1 MVRSIISIIVAA
13 LITVACGIYENLY
26 LRKTFNDLT
35 EVFSTVE
42 DKINA
47 ESVTETDVTAA
58 QTAWLSKKKSL
69 HVFIPHTE
77 IKEVDLW
84 VSECLFYARSGNY
97 EEAGDKVE
105 VVLELFEQIPKTFLI
120 RIENLF

>member
-58 QTAWLSKKKSL
+58 QSAWLSKKKSL

-84 VSECLFYARSGNY
+84 VSECLFYARAGNY

>member
-58 QTAWLSKKKSL
+58 QSAWLSKRKA
-69 HVFIPHTE
+69 F
-77 IKEVDLW
+77 
-84 VSECLFYARSGNY
+84 
-97 EEAGDKVE
+97 
-105 VVLELFEQIPKTFLI
+105 TFSY
-120 RIENLF
+120 RTRR